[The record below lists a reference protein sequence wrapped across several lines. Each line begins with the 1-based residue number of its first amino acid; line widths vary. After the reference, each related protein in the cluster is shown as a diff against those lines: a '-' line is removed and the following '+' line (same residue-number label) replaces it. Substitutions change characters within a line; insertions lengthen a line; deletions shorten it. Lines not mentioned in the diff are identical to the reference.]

1 MFLKSSKQPKAFD
14 YTPRYTTVAEKSEAK
29 SLRST
34 WQDVKAKQQNRQTA
48 RKKSSQT
55 LYVLLFFAFILAYAL
70 FKKLNIF

>member
-14 YTPRYTTVAEKSEAK
+14 YTPRYTTVAEKSEPK

-55 LYVLLFFAFILAYAL
+55 LYVLLFFAFILTYAL